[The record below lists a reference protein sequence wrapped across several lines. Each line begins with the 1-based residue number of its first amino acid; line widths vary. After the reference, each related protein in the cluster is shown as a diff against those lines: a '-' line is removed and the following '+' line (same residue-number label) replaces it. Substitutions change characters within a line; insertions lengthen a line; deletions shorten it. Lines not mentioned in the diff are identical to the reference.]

1 MLVNASVSEIRES
14 NLNKKEEE
22 KEKKKIV
29 ENFNTFPGH
38 FFNQRY
44 F

>member
-22 KEKKKIV
+22 KEKKIV

-38 FFNQRY
+38 FFNKRY